1 MQEAFG
7 IVLFGVV
14 IIGGVGAI
22 LSLVL
27 TGRSYRQV
35 GRGPMSMERPPAPPA
50 EDPAREEEIRQMRA
64 ALHGLRGEE
73 TEVEDPGLRDE
84 IRDLVKAGNARR
96 TARGLEPLDV
106 EAEVERRLREWS
118 T

>member
-7 IVLFGVV
+7 IVLFVVV
-14 IIGGVGAI
+14 IIGAVGAI

-35 GRGPMSMERPPAPPA
+35 GRGPLSMERPPAPPA
-50 EDPAREEEIRQMRA
+50 ED
-64 ALHGLRGEE
+64 LD
-73 TEVEDPGLRDE
+73 DPGLRDE

-106 EAEVERRLREWS
+106 EAEVERRLRELS